1 MNSLFKEPTLEK
13 ISKTKK
19 GFLWTAVCL
28 LIGGFLL
35 GAIAILVRQSVDDAT
50 MIIIMKAL
58 STVAV
63 LTFVLFVGVNNC
75 IRMEKGDN
83 IIQILA
89 LVGLLTGILAAVLG
103 ILIIWEVA
111 PAMESITRSCQSQER
126 PYCIGMVVEYMPS
139 VWMKVLSILTSLAG
153 AGFWISNVMSIK
165 ETIKVVKPLKIA
177 SVICETYVAIYAIA
191 SVLSDY
197 EIETN
202 MPTLTTLTGLLAF
215 AFVVMAIVAWIISR
229 TTGKKQVANAPT
241 NAPVAP
247 KTNEEL
253 RAEIEEKVRREMIE
267 KEVRAK
273 MEAEQSTVLTTDSTA
288 EQSTTATTTD
298 PTDTPSDDPSE

>member
-1 MNSLFKEPTLEK
+1 
-13 ISKTKK
+13 
-19 GFLWTAVCL
+19 
-28 LIGGFLL
+28 
-35 GAIAILVRQSVDDAT
+35 
-50 MIIIMKAL
+50 
-58 STVAV
+58 
-63 LTFVLFVGVNNC
+63 
-75 IRMEKGDN
+75 
-83 IIQILA
+83 
-89 LVGLLTGILAAVLG
+89 
-103 ILIIWEVA
+103 
-111 PAMESITRSCQSQER
+111 
-126 PYCIGMVVEYMPS
+126 
-139 VWMKVLSILTSLAG
+139 MKVLSILTSLAG

-191 SVLSDY
+191 SVLSNY

-298 PTDTPSDDPSE
+298 STDTPSDDPSE